1 MTTTLTT
8 ARWADPR
15 IRRVGAAMVG
25 AFLSVSAGIFI
36 AMAGVAIEAATMA
49 GLGVGTIG
57 AGVITGARTWRAW
70 LLAFLLVFLAQVA
83 LGLAIAVVATRWM

>member
-1 MTTTLTT
+1 MTTSVIT

-15 IRRVGAAMVG
+15 IRRVGAALVG

-36 AMAGVAIEAATMA
+36 ALAGVGLQIATLA

-83 LGLAIAVVATRWM
+83 MGLAIAVVATRWT